1 MKYVWVYNT
10 IFHVLISAFRS
21 IGAFRPITPSYLSI
35 PAMKT
40 KSMPRP
46 RRLLPGQRKKLI
58 FAIIAIGLAVTLL
71 FQINLYYLYGSFYHE
86 VDRVSAF
93 HILTVDYDGGI
104 IGESLTQAY
113 QQLKGLRF
121 PTLITGTETQYPTP
135 DTVLE
140 AVRDGKYWA
149 AIYSMPGASERL
161 SAALHGGTAA
171 VAYDA
176 SDAVTYIWNEVR
188 YPAFS
193 QEVIQGSLTTLV
205 DAAGT
210 AYSSINGSRALKS
223 LAQTDEAAIKAYLT
237 PIMTSEINIQP
248 TNHGAKIL
256 YNTISMAMP
265 VLQNLFFVV
274 GMRQMF
280 IRFEVQSRLS
290 TMRSGLLRLIV
301 GVIYTFVGSLTMTG
315 YIWAYRE
322 DWAVSG
328 TQFVLTW
335 MLLWLLFHI
344 HYLLIEAAIQI
355 IPIPAMPFLLMTWVF
370 LNITSSITP
379 FEINPGFYRFG
390 YVFPAHEAYQ
400 ILTDIWSGGA
410 VPQLYRAMPVL
421 FSWWVLLLVC
431 DTFSHHRACK
441 RDGNIPG
448 DIEKGSAAASKSE
461 SIHPETLTA
470 ASSE

>member
-1 MKYVWVYNT
+1 
-10 IFHVLISAFRS
+10 
-21 IGAFRPITPSYLSI
+21 
-35 PAMKT
+35 
-40 KSMPRP
+40 MPRS
-46 RRLLPGQRKKLI
+46 RSLLPEQRKKLI
-58 FAIIAIGLAVTLL
+58 LAIIAIGLAVTIL
-71 FQINLYYLYGSFYHE
+71 FQINLYYLYGSLYHE

-104 IGESLTQAY
+104 IGESLSQAY
-113 QQLKGLRF
+113 QQLKGIRF

-135 DTVLE
+135 DAVLK

-161 SAALHGGTAA
+161 SAALLGGTAA
-171 VAYDA
+171 TAYDA
-176 SDAVTYIWNEVR
+176 SDAFTYVWNEVK

-193 QEVIQGSLTTLV
+193 QEVIQGGLKTLIA
-205 DAAGT
+205 AAGT
-210 AYSSINGSRALKS
+210 TYCSINGSSALKS
-223 LAQTDEAAIKAYLT
+223 LAQTDDAAIKAYLI
-237 PIMTSEINIQP
+237 PIMASEINIQP
-248 TNHGAKIL
+248 TNQGAKIL

-274 GMRQMF
+274 GMRFMF
-280 IRFEVQSRLS
+280 IKFEVQSRLS
-290 TMRSGLLRLIV
+290 TMSSGLLRLTA
-301 GVIYTFVGSLTMTG
+301 GVIYTFIGSLTMTG

-335 MLLWLLFHI
+335 TLLWLLFHI
-344 HYLLIEAAIQI
+344 HYLAIEAAIQI

-390 YVFPAHEAYQ
+390 YAFPAHEAYQ
-400 ILTDIWSGGA
+400 VLTDIWSGGA
-410 VPQLYRAMPVL
+410 VPQLYHAMPVL

-431 DTFSHHRACK
+431 DSFSHRRACM
-441 RDGNIPG
+441 RARNIPG
-448 DIEKGSAAASKSE
+448 DIEKGSATASASE
-461 SIHPETLTA
+461 SSHPETLTTD
-470 ASSE
+470 SLE